1 MVIMDKSKI
10 RNIGFAAHIDAG
22 KTTTTER
29 ILYYTGKIHRIGE
42 VDEGTATM
50 DYLEEEKK
58 RGITIWSAATTCFWK
73 DYRINIIDTPG
84 HVDFTVEVERSLRIL
99 DGLVILFC
107 GVGGVEPQS
116 ETIWRQADKFHVPRI
131 AFINKMDRVGADPF
145 RVLREIREKFN
156 VNAVL
161 MQLPVGMENE
171 FKGVIDLITCKKLI
185 WDIDELGEKYRE
197 EEIKEVEEIEKWRE
211 EIFISLS
218 EIDEKIAEYYIE
230 NKKIELEYIR
240 NAIRKGVIKN
250 KIVPVFI
257 GSALKNKGI
266 QPLIDAISFYLPSPL
281 DRSNIVGKNPISK
294 EVSER
299 KPLDEEPFSGVVFK
313 IQMDK
318 KIGKLLYVRIYSGK
332 IKQGEKIL
340 NPRTNE
346 VFRVQRLYLLH
357 ANKRNALEEAS
368 AGEIVGIVGAKLV
381 KTGDTLC
388 DPQNPIIYE
397 EMLFPSPLVS
407 IAVEPKKISD
417 LPKLEEALN
426 FVFEEDPTFRVKK
439 DEESGQFVLSGIG
452 ELQLE
457 VILERIKREFNV
469 EFKAGRPQVAY
480 RETISI
486 PSEGYSK
493 FSKKVGEIHHFG
505 EVLLSI
511 FPNPQKG
518 IYINIPDS
526 TPIEFKEIITNA
538 INTVLLFGPIAGY
551 PVIDIRIEFKKISKG
566 ENVTPL
572 GLGNAVQEALRN
584 ALLNANPILLEP
596 IVKVEITV
604 PAEFVGN
611 VVSDL
616 GTRNASLKKITRITD
631 SLQRISAE
639 ISLREIFG
647 YATILR
653 SLTQGRGNFWMEIS
667 HFAPVPEEVKKKI
680 MIF

>member
-1 MVIMDKSKI
+1 MVIMDKSRI

-58 RGITIWSAATTCFWK
+58 RGITIWSAATTCYWK
-73 DYRINIIDTPG
+73 NYRINIIDTPG

-116 ETIWRQADKFHVPRI
+116 ETIWRQADKFGVPKI

-145 RVLREIREKFN
+145 RVLKEIREKFN

-161 MQLPVGMENE
+161 MQLPIGMENE

-197 EEIKEVEEIEKWRE
+197 EEIKEIGEIEKWRE

-230 NKKIELEYIR
+230 NKKVEVDYIK
-240 NAIRKGVIKN
+240 NVIRKGVIKN

-257 GSALKNKGI
+257 GSALKNKAI
-266 QPLIDAISFYLPSPL
+266 QPLIDAICFYLPSPL
-281 DRSNIVGKNPISK
+281 DKNNMVGKNPFTQEEI
-294 EVSER
+294 ER
-299 KPLDEEPFSGVVFK
+299 KPFDEEPFSGVVFK
-313 IQMDK
+313 IQMDRK
-318 KIGKLLYVRIYSGK
+318 VGKLLYVRIYSGK
-332 IKQGEKIL
+332 IRNGEKIL

-346 VFRVQRLYLLH
+346 IFRVQRLYLLH

-426 FVFEEDPTFRVKK
+426 FVYEEDPTFKVKK

-457 VILERIKREFNV
+457 VILERIRREFNV
-469 EFKAGRPQVAY
+469 EFKAGKPQVAY

-486 PSEGYSK
+486 PSEGYAK
-493 FSKKVGEIHHFG
+493 FSKKIGEIHHFG
-505 EVLLSI
+505 EVMLSI
-511 FPNPQKG
+511 FPNPKKG
-518 IYINIPDS
+518 NYINIPDS
-526 TPIEFKEIITNA
+526 IPSEFKEVIMNA
-538 INTVLLFGPIAGY
+538 INTVLLFGPIGGY
-551 PVIDIRIEFKKISKG
+551 PLIDIRIEFKKISKG

-572 GLGNAVQEALRN
+572 GLGNAVQEALKD
-584 ALLNANPILLEP
+584 AIYNANPILLEP
-596 IVKVEITV
+596 IVKVEIIV
-604 PAEFVGN
+604 PTEFVGN

-616 GTRNASLKKITRITD
+616 GVRNASLKKIIKITD
-631 SLQRISAE
+631 VLQRISAE
-639 ISLREIFG
+639 IPLREIFG

-653 SLTQGRGNFWMEIS
+653 SLTQGRGNFWMEVS
-667 HFAPVPEEVKKKI
+667 HFAPVPKEVMKKI
-680 MIF
+680 TIF

>member
-281 DRSNIVGKNPISK
+281 DRSNMVGKNPISK
-294 EVSER
+294 EIFER

-318 KIGKLLYVRIYSGK
+318 KVGKLLYVRIYSGK

>member
-230 NKKIELEYIR
+230 NKKIEVEDIR

-266 QPLIDAISFYLPSPL
+266 QPLIDAICFYLPSPL
-281 DRSNIVGKNPISK
+281 DRSNMVGKNPISK
-294 EVSER
+294 EISER

-318 KIGKLLYVRIYSGK
+318 KVGKLLYVRIYSGK

-604 PAEFVGN
+604 PTEFVGN

>member
-116 ETIWRQADKFHVPRI
+116 ETIWRQADKFQVPRI

-230 NKKIELEYIR
+230 NKKIEVEDIR

-266 QPLIDAISFYLPSPL
+266 QPLIDAICFYLPSPL
-281 DRSNIVGKNPISK
+281 DRSNMVGKNPISK
-294 EVSER
+294 EIFER

-318 KIGKLLYVRIYSGK
+318 KVGKLLYVRIYSGK

-426 FVFEEDPTFRVKK
+426 FVLEEDPTFSVKK

-480 RETISI
+480 RETISN

-526 TPIEFKEIITNA
+526 IPIEFKEIITNA

-604 PAEFVGN
+604 PTEFVGN

-616 GTRNASLKKITRITD
+616 GIRNASLKKITRITD

>member
-266 QPLIDAISFYLPSPL
+266 QPLIDAICFYLPSPL
-281 DRSNIVGKNPISK
+281 DRSNMVGKDPISK
-294 EVSER
+294 EIFER

-318 KIGKLLYVRIYSGK
+318 KVGKLLYVRIYSGK

-604 PAEFVGN
+604 PTEFVGN